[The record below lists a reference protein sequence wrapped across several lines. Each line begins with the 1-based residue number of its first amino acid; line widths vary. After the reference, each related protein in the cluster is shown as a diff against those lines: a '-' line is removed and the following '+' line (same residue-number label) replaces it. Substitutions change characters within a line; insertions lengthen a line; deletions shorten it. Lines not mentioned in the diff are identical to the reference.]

1 MKNLQPRSLLLAASI
16 FLVASAPLWAQPPQK
31 AAAQPAARNAPD
43 FTRTSLEGKPIRLS
57 SYRGKLV
64 LLNFWAT
71 WCGPCI
77 AEIPRFSSWQTQF
90 GPHGFQVIGV
100 SMDDDTTPV
109 LKTVRKHQLTY
120 PVVMG
125 DEHLGELYGG
135 VLGLPVSYLISPEGK
150 ILARFQG
157 ETNLDQLEKRIA
169 TLLAAKKP

>member
-1 MKNLQPRSLLLAASI
+1 MKPHGILLAAAVLFGPFI
-16 FLVASAPLWAQPPQK
+16 PLAAQPPQR
-31 AAAQPAARNAPD
+31 AAAQPASRTAPD
-43 FTRTSLEGKPIRLS
+43 FTRTSLDGKPIRLS

-77 AEIPRFSSWQTQF
+77 AEIPRFSSWQTKY

-100 SMDDDTTPV
+100 SMDDESAPV
-109 LKTVRKHQLTY
+109 LKTVHKYQLTY

-135 VLGLPVSYLISPEGK
+135 VLGLPVTYLISPEGK
-150 ILARFQG
+150 ILARYQG
-157 ETNLDQLEKRIA
+157 ETDLDQLEKRIS
-169 TLLAAKKP
+169 TLLATKKP

>member
-1 MKNLQPRSLLLAASI
+1 MKPRSILLAAAILFTVS
-16 FLVASAPLWAQPPQK
+16 ASLS
-31 AAAQPAARNAPD
+31 AQPAAKPTAQPALRNAPD

-57 SYRGKLV
+57 SFRGKLV

-77 AEIPRFSSWQTQF
+77 AEIPRFSTWQTKY

-100 SMDDDTTPV
+100 SMDDDSAPV
-109 LKTVRKHQLTY
+109 MKTVRKYQLAY

-135 VLGLPVSYLISPEGK
+135 VLGLPVTFLISPEGK
-150 ILARFQG
+150 ILARYQG
-157 ETNLDQLEKRIA
+157 ETDLGQLEKRIA
-169 TLLAAKKP
+169 TLVAKKP

>member
-1 MKNLQPRSLLLAASI
+1 MKPRSILLAAAI
-16 FLVASAPLWAQPPQK
+16 LFTASASLSAQPPQK
-31 AAAQPAARNAPD
+31 PAARPASRNAPD

-77 AEIPRFSSWQTQF
+77 AEIPRFSAWQTKY
-90 GPHGFQVIGV
+90 GSHGFQVIGV
-100 SMDDDTTPV
+100 SMDDDSPPV
-109 LKTVRKHQLTY
+109 LKTVRKYQLTY

-135 VLGLPVSYLISPEGK
+135 VLGLPVTYLISPEGK
-150 ILARFQG
+150 TLARYEG
-157 ETNLDQLEKRIA
+157 ETDLDKLEERIA

>member
-1 MKNLQPRSLLLAASI
+1 MKPRSLLLAIAI
-16 FLVASAPLWAQPPQK
+16 LFTTTLALPAPPK
-31 AAAQPAARNAPD
+31 TTAPD
-43 FTRTSLEGKPIRLS
+43 FTLTTLEGKPLHLS

-77 AEIPRFSSWQTQF
+77 AEIPRFSSWQTKF
-90 GPHGFQVIGV
+90 GPQGFQVIGV
-100 SMDDDTTPV
+100 SMDDDKAPV
-109 LKTVRKHQLTY
+109 QKAARKFQLTY

-135 VLGLPVSYLISPEGK
+135 ILGLPITFLISPEGK
-150 ILARFQG
+150 ILARIQG
-157 ETNLDQLEKRIA
+157 ETDLNQLEKRVA